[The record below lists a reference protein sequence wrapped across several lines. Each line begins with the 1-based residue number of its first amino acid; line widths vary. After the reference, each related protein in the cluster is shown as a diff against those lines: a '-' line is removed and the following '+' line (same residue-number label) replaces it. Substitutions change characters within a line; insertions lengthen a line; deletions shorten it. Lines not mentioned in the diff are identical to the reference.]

1 MSGELM
7 PWALEATA
15 MTTVA
20 ILLALALRPVL
31 ARAFGIRAAIL
42 IWLVVPLALIVGVLP
57 ARSVDVARA
66 PEIQT
71 VISLDGLGTVAAAAR
86 DIGQSFSVTW
96 GTVAA
101 AVWLAGAGLML
112 VVLARRQARF
122 RRLLGALRPAGKR
135 LLTSDSA
142 SAGPAV
148 IGVIRPRVI
157 VPRDFGRR
165 FDTRQRRLMLA
176 HEYTHLKRADP
187 AWNLVAAGLRC
198 LFWFNPLVHLGA
210 ARFRHDQELACDAT
224 VLARRRHARRAYASA
239 LLALQDDLPVPAF
252 GFGAH
257 PLKERIHMLAILK
270 RTSPERHLVG
280 MMVAVAVA
288 LAAAAA
294 AWAANPAPSDANA
307 TIAEQFAFAIEV
319 IVDGR
324 SQVGQLTLTGDVG
337 VSPIGEGQPRMFAND
352 TLRLEHN
359 DEESGWTAEVTIDRM
374 SDGKFSVT
382 STIRK
387 NDEIVATPRM
397 IIGSEAPAS
406 IETRDPE
413 TGEIAYR
420 LVLTPI
426 SPVQAASASS
436 GSNSATLQ
444 FSVNGAVELNTPI
457 EFPLAPPDSMLI
469 SISRDG
475 ESKLWD
481 ASVSLKRLDIERLEL
496 CLESFNLQGVTRSI
510 MEKKGCMI
518 FDEDIQTN
526 AYIKGEFEDAGIS
539 WRLDMM
545 PDVPRA

>member
-1 MSGELM
+1 MSAELL
-7 PWALEATA
+7 PWAIEATA

-20 ILLALALRPVL
+20 ILLALTLRPVL

-42 IWLVVPLALIVGVLP
+42 IWLLVPLALIVGVLP

-66 PEIQT
+66 AEIQT
-71 VISLDGLGTVAAAAR
+71 VISLEGLGTAAAAAR

-96 GTVAA
+96 RAVIA
-101 AVWLAGAGLML
+101 AVWLTGAGLML
-112 VVLARRQARF
+112 VVMTCRQARF
-122 RRLLGALRPAGKR
+122 RRFLGTLRPVGKR
-135 LLTSDSA
+135 LLAADRA
-142 SAGPAV
+142 STVPAV
-148 IGVIRPRVI
+148 LGVVRPRVI
-157 VPRDFGRR
+157 VPQDFSHR

-176 HEYTHLKRADP
+176 HEYTHLKRGDP

-198 LFWFNPLVHLGA
+198 LFWFNPLVHIA
-210 ARFRHDQELACDAT
+210 VTRFRHDQELACDAT
-224 VLARRRHARRAYASA
+224 VLTRRRHARRAYASA
-239 LLALQDDLPVPAF
+239 LLALEDDSPMPSF

-257 PLKERIHMLAILK
+257 PLKERIHMLATLK
-270 RTSPERHLVG
+270 NTSPRRHLAG
-280 MMVAVAVA
+280 MLVAVT
-288 LAAAAA
+288 LAITLAAA
-294 AWAANPAPSDANA
+294 AWAANPEMSNREAVVDEP
-307 TIAEQFAFAIEV
+307 FAFDIEV
-319 IVDGR
+319 TVDGR
-324 SQVGQLTLTGDVG
+324 SQTGKLILTGVTGAFTSVD
-337 VSPIGEGQPRMFAND
+337 GQPRMLAND

-359 DEESGWTAEVTIDRM
+359 DKESGWAAEVTIDRM
-374 SDGKFSVT
+374 AEEKFSVT
-382 STIRK
+382 ATIRK
-387 NDEIVATPRM
+387 NDEVVSTPRM

-436 GSNSATLQ
+436 GSNSATLL
-444 FSVNGAVELNTPI
+444 FTVNGAVELDTPV
-457 EFPLAPPDSMLI
+457 EFPPAPLDSILI
-469 SISRDG
+469 SISRDR

-496 CLESFNLQGVTRSI
+496 CLESFNLQGVTHSI

-526 AYIKGEFEDAGIS
+526 AYMKGEFEDAGIS
-539 WRLDMM
+539 WRLDMR